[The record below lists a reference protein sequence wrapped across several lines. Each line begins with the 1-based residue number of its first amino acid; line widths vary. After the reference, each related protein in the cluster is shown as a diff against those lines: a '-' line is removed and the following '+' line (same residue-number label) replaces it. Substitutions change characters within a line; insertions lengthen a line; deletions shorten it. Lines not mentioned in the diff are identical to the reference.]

1 MIAKGYIIKTDGI
14 YATVSTY
21 QNQIFDDVLLIY
33 PYGFQSK
40 IKPTESTLILLFGA
54 LDSNSNLFGIAYD
67 IITQSTL
74 EEGEA
79 EVRNRISNFGFLAG
93 EDKNY
98 IEGDVNINGNSNAN
112 SYKVNNIKVLG
123 SQQPTISNPTGGSTI
138 DAESRTAITSILN
151 ALKSHGI
158 IAS

>member
-1 MIAKGYIIKTDGI
+1 MIIKGHITSTDGT
-14 YATVSTY
+14 YATVLTY

-33 PYGFQSK
+33 PYGSQSRV
-40 IKPTESTLILLFGA
+40 KPTESTLIVLFGG
-54 LDSNSNLFGIAYD
+54 LGSNSNLFGIPYE
-67 IITQSTL
+67 IKTQSTL
-74 EEGEA
+74 NEGEA
-79 EVRNRISNFGFLAG
+79 EVRNRSSNLGFKAG

-98 IEGDVNINGNSNAN
+98 IEGDVDINGNSNAN